1 MIVLNGVGA
10 TASTSWTVNPSDYR
24 YDMSLYLD
32 MNFVSGPMDYS
43 QYDVA
48 VFCGDECRG
57 TAERLSLG
65 DGKECLYL
73 RTRSNQESGEKMTFR
88 YYNKTTDE
96 ILPVDG
102 VSFNFESNGRL
113 GYPSEPYIV
122 KIILHYDVSLSAGEG
137 GSINQEGG
145 RIAENTELTIS
156 ATPAEG
162 RHFEKWSDGNTEN
175 PRTVIVNEN
184 ITLTAE
190 FGINSYKLV
199 YNVDGESYREYDIDY
214 GTAII
219 PEAMPEKEGHT
230 FSGWEGLPETMPAK
244 DVTVRG
250 SFSVNSYNATF
261 KIGDEVIEIKPVV
274 FAQPVTAPEA
284 PEKEGHT
291 FTGWQNVPETMPS
304 HDIEITGSYKVNSY
318 KLTYLVDGETYKTL
332 DVDYGT
338 AIIPEAMPEKE
349 GHTFSGWEGL
359 PETMP
364 AKDVTVRG
372 SFSVNSYNA
381 TFKIG
386 DEVIEIKP
394 VVFAQP
400 VTAPEAPE
408 KEGHTFTGWQNVPE
422 TMPSHDI
429 EITGSYKV
437 NSYKLT
443 YLVDGETYKTLDV
456 DYGTAV
462 TPEALP
468 EKEGYTFSGWEGLPE
483 TMPAKDVTVSGSF
496 SVNSYKL
503 TVYLDGDVY
512 YDEMIEY
519 GASISIPEPEI
530 PDDKLFDGWNIT
542 VPETMPAY
550 NLDIYGTT
558 SDKSGIHSIF
568 ADDDSMLT
576 VYNIKGVLIYRNIP
590 VREAENRLTP
600 GLYIINGKKVLIK

>member
-1 MIVLNGVGA
+1 M
-10 TASTSWTVNPSDYR
+10 
-24 YDMSLYLD
+24 
-32 MNFVSGPMDYS
+32 
-43 QYDVA
+43 
-48 VFCGDECRG
+48 
-57 TAERLSLG
+57 
-65 DGKECLYL
+65 
-73 RTRSNQESGEKMTFR
+73 
-88 YYNKTTDE
+88 
-96 ILPVDG
+96 
-102 VSFNFESNGRL
+102 
-113 GYPSEPYIV
+113 
-122 KIILHYDVSLSAGEG
+122 SAGEG

-318 KLTYLVDGETYKTL
+318 KLTYLVDDETYKSL
-332 DVDYGT
+332 D
-338 AIIPEAMPEKE
+338 I
-349 GHTFSGWEGL
+349 
-359 PETMP
+359 
-364 AKDVTVRG
+364 
-372 SFSVNSYNA
+372 
-381 TFKIG
+381 
-386 DEVIEIKP
+386 
-394 VVFAQP
+394 
-400 VTAPEAPE
+400 
-408 KEGHTFTGWQNVPE
+408 
-422 TMPSHDI
+422 
-429 EITGSYKV
+429 
-437 NSYKLT
+437 
-443 YLVDGETYKTLDV
+443 

-468 EKEGYTFSGWEGLPE
+468 EKEGHTFSGWEG
-483 TMPAKDVTVSGSF
+483 
-496 SVNSYKL
+496 
-503 TVYLDGDVY
+503 
-512 YDEMIEY
+512 
-519 GASISIPEPEI
+519 
-530 PDDKLFDGWNIT
+530 
-542 VPETMPAY
+542 
-550 NLDIYGTT
+550 
-558 SDKSGIHSIF
+558 
-568 ADDDSMLT
+568 
-576 VYNIKGVLIYRNIP
+576 
-590 VREAENRLTP
+590 
-600 GLYIINGKKVLIK
+600 